1 MPIESNTSS
10 LIWDS
15 SSSPLQFQSSSLS
28 NIPTYYNRSLIA
40 PLTLT
45 QRKRNSHSTNIKL
58 PPLKLRSTL
67 TWPSSDEEN
76 FFNQSK
82 SSSEQEL
89 NLFKQKFDRLRA
101 SLSQSLQVSRHTFDK
116 VHYHKTNV
124 QQTCVER
131 GQFIDQLMATSIE
144 LNNKLK
150 ELKNQII
157 NQRHIRDNHEM
168 RQLKLQRTLIRLN
181 NTKDRSLETLK
192 TSDKSKFIEQ
202 YNSLLLQIKNQ
213 YQQEIADRDNEIEE
227 LKEKLFED
235 FNYQADEHMK
245 LLRAT
250 LQAFNSESQKRDVL
264 QEYVDAYETNVYR
277 ARKPCCVSTSHRLC
291 QVSTQL
297 RLYLIIELALRELF
311 HSSCSCGQFKRS
323 YQTYMRLHKK

>member
-1 MPIESNTSS
+1 MAVESNTSS

-28 NIPTYYNRSLIA
+28 NIPSYYDRSLIA

-45 QRKRNSHSTNIKL
+45 QRKRNSHSTSIQL
-58 PPLKLRSTL
+58 PPLKLRSRL
-67 TWPSSDEEN
+67 TWRSKDDEN
-76 FFNQSK
+76 FFGHSL

-116 VHYHKTNV
+116 VHYQRTSV

-131 GQFIDQLMATSIE
+131 DQIIDQLMVASIQ
-144 LNNKLK
+144 LNNKVQ
-150 ELKNQII
+150 EIKNEIT
-157 NQRHIRDNHEM
+157 NQRRKRDNHEM

-181 NTKDRSLETLK
+181 ETKDKSLETIKDNDQAKLMK
-192 TSDKSKFIEQ
+192 Q
-202 YNSLLLQIKNQ
+202 YNTLLSQIKNQ
-213 YQQEIADRDNEIEE
+213 YQQEIADRDNEIKE
-227 LKEKLFED
+227 LKEKLFEE
-235 FNYQADEHMK
+235 FKYQADEHLK
-245 LLRAT
+245 LVRT
-250 LQAFNSESQKRDVL
+250 TEEAFDIESQKRDIL
-264 QEYVDAYETNVYR
+264 QEYVDAYETNIYR
-277 ARKPCCVSTSHRLC
+277 ARKPCCISTSNRLC
-291 QVSTQL
+291 RLSTQL